1 MSIEKNLEII
11 AHGITKLVEGQKQLL
26 ELLNPNGTQ
35 PAAPQQPAAPVP
47 QAAPAAQPAP
57 APAPEPAAV
66 PAQAPAAAP
75 AAPAAVAPFT
85 DNHGLMQYCMA
96 KYQQLGPVKG
106 GTIQTILLNL
116 GCSNLNA
123 LQPSQYGAF
132 YTAVE
137 AVQ

>member
-26 ELLNPNGTQ
+26 ELLNPNATPQ
-35 PAAPQQPAAPVP
+35 EAPQQPAAPVP
-47 QAAPAAQPAP
+47 QAAPAPQPAP

-123 LQPSQYGAF
+123 LQPAQYGSF

-137 AVQ
+137 AIQ

>member
-11 AHGITKLVEGQKQLL
+11 AHGITKLVEGQKQLI
-26 ELLNPNGTQ
+26 EMLNPNGTQ
-35 PAAPQQPAAPVP
+35 YEAPQQPAAPVP

-123 LQPSQYGAF
+123 LQPSQYGSF

-137 AVQ
+137 AIQ

>member
-26 ELLNPNGTQ
+26 ELLNPNATQ
-35 PAAPQQPAAPVP
+35 EAPQQPAAPVP
-47 QAAPAAQPAP
+47 QAAPTPQPAP

-75 AAPAAVAPFT
+75 AAPAPFT

-123 LQPSQYGAF
+123 LQPSQYGSF

-137 AVQ
+137 AIQ

>member
-26 ELLNPNGTQ
+26 ELLNPNGIQ

-123 LQPSQYGAF
+123 LQPSQYGSF

-137 AVQ
+137 AIQ